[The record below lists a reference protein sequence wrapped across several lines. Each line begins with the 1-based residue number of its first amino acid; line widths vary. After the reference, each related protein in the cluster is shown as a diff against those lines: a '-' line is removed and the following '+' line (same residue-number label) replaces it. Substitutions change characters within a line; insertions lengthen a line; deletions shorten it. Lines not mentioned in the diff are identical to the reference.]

1 MSEKHGPLNY
11 DDNEP
16 NSIKIASINSDIS
29 EFSRYLENLTFNIL
43 NDNKE
48 KIIIIAN
55 LLLDRKTINY
65 KEIKN
70 AINDSTKLDQ
80 DFIENSLNVSNLID
94 YDH

>member
-1 MSEKHGPLNY
+1 MSY
-11 DDNEP
+11 YSDQ

-43 NDNKE
+43 SDNKE

-65 KEIKN
+65 REIKN
-70 AINDSTKLDQ
+70 AINDPTRFDQ
-80 DFIENSLNVSNLID
+80 DLIENSLNVSNLID